1 MCGKWI
7 SSEPSKYNPHV
18 ERHIRKD
25 PDNAYQCCVIKLLS
39 STKVLPK
46 TVERSITAAKDT
58 RGLSVVIGEIVVRK
72 RNKEREVMV
81 NIVQFLL
88 HCYLQM
94 VNLILENSGEFGM
107 MWLTINDYGSC
118 L

>member
-1 MCGKWI
+1 MVI
-7 SSEPSKYNPHV
+7 S
-18 ERHIRKD
+18 
-25 PDNAYQCCVIKLLS
+25 
-39 STKVLPK
+39 
-46 TVERSITAAKDT
+46 
-58 RGLSVVIGEIVVRK
+58 EIVVRK